1 MAGHSKWANIQHRKG
16 RQDAKRAKVFTKLV
30 REITVAARLGGA
42 DLDSNPRLRTA
53 IKEARSAS
61 LPKDKMQ
68 KAIDKGT
75 GVAGAEA
82 IEEFIYEGYGPG
94 GVAVMVEGFT
104 DNRNRS
110 AAEIRNI
117 FARSGG
123 NLGENGAVSWQFD
136 RKGFMTVT
144 DSHLSEDEMVEAIID
159 AGAEDY
165 DTEDETWEVITDVVD
180 LHTVASALE
189 GLNLDVEN
197 VAPLMVPQTTME
209 LGLDQAKKIVNMIDR
224 FDDHDDVMKV
234 WTNADP
240 GSLAAAFED

>member
-42 DLDSNPRLRTA
+42 DIDANPRLRAA

-75 GVAGAEA
+75 GAAGAEA
-82 IEEFIYEGYGPG
+82 IEEFVYEGYGPG

-110 AAEIRNI
+110 AAEIRHI

-136 RKGFMTVT
+136 RKGFMTVHCG
-144 DSHLSEDEMVEAIID
+144 SLSEDEMVEAIID

-165 DTEDETWEVITDVVD
+165 DTEGETWEVITDVVD

-189 GLNLDVEN
+189 GLDLEVEN

-240 GSLAAAFED
+240 ESLAATFED